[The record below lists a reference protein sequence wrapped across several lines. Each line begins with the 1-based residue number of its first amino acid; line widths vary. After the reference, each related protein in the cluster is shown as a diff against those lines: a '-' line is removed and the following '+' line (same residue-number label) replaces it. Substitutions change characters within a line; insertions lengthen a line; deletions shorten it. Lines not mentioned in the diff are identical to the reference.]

1 MFFNK
6 ILKTKNRFRAYPT
19 PQAVQTTGSTA
30 TKQAKISKLLNKKTF
45 LLYFRKTLSSLF
57 LLFFIFFR

>member
-6 ILKTKNRFRAYPT
+6 ILKTKNRFRAYTT

-30 TKQAKISKLLNKKTF
+30 GVEFLKQRFSRRF
-45 LLYFRKTLSSLF
+45 D
-57 LLFFIFFR
+57 